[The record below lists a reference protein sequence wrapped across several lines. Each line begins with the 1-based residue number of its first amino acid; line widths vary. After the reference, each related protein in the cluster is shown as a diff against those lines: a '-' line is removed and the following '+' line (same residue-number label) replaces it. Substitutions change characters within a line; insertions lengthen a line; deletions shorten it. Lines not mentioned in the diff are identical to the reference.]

1 MPDRNDRGMDFRS
14 DDPDW
19 ILPRGSKL
27 PSKQF
32 LPNDAGVG
40 LGGANVRSKSTAGL
54 GGDKMGVA
62 TGVAIAGVAGKLWG
76 SYQQYKAQKAAQQSS
91 DKEFAVNLRTGADQ
105 ARASAQDAADV
116 GARLAPARDIG
127 FYASMNMLNPSQRQG
142 AYERQFI
149 DGKRRGY
156 DPGRALREEPMLQPG
171 YADRVLADAGYGGRG
186 GGSRSS
192 AGAPRSVQLE
202 SRIARGD
209 TLTQDEYRDW
219 RNLAQQDNARS
230 QRRVAAHFEPGGNVG
245 NTSQVGLGQ
254 ERNWASMIQEQEREQ
269 MPPPGRY
276 NPRETPPWM
285 DRGTIYRPP
294 PPVFNPGEFERR
306 LPPRGGRDPGPM
318 QPLPQL
324 GDWTGEIPSGG
335 TRHPRDPIPGGRRPM
350 PGGRGRS
357 KAPPVE
363 LIQEDIEFIA

>member
-1 MPDRNDRGMDFRS
+1 MSNGRDLLGHGGGIPRGVPNPAGVRVKTPLAS
-14 DDPDW
+14 RRL
-19 ILPRGSKL
+19 LPR
-27 PSKQF
+27 
-32 LPNDAGVG
+32 DAGMG
-40 LGGANVRSKSTAGL
+40 MRGATVPSKSTAGL

-105 ARASAQDAADV
+105 AIASAQDAVDV
-116 GARLAPARDIG
+116 GARLAPSRDIG

-142 AYERQFI
+142 AFERQHYG
-149 DGKRRGY
+149 GKRRGY
-156 DPGRALREEPMLQPG
+156 NIGRALDEEPMLQPG
-171 YADRVLADAGYGGRG
+171 YADRVLADAGYGYGG

-192 AGAPRSVQLE
+192 AGAPRNVQLE

-245 NTSQVGLGQ
+245 NTSRVGLD
-254 ERNWASMIQEQEREQ
+254 QEQERPQ

-294 PPVFNPGEFERR
+294 PPVFNPDEFERR

-324 GDWTGEIPSGG
+324 GDWTGAIPSGG
-335 TRHPRDPIPGGRRPM
+335 TRHRRDPIPGGRRPM